1 MQLLNKMTI
10 LRAFYRHCRNL
21 FSCFL
26 QFTSVI
32 HIFDQI
38 SSETDMSDLWHSR
51 IFGKREI
58 TFMWPHFKRNWYFR
72 PLAFWD
78 IAQERSDWLLMMV
91 FHFKYVAYL
100 MLNILERQR
109 SDISVFLEIWSHICI
124 KLVYWKK
131 KLANSWVANQMT
143 VNLSFCCF
151 VT

>member
-10 LRAFYRHCRNL
+10 LRSFYGHCRNL
-21 FSCFL
+21 FASFL

-38 SSETDMSDLWHSR
+38 SSETDMLDLWHSR

-72 PLAFWD
+72 PLALWN

-91 FHFKYVAYL
+91 FHFKYITYF
-100 MLNILERQR
+100 MPNISEPQK
-109 SDISVFLEIWSHICI
+109 SDLSVCFEIWLHIYISHKYIE
-124 KLVYWKK
+124 K
-131 KLANSWVANQMT
+131 KLGAKSLLAHEMT
-143 VNLSFCCF
+143 IK
-151 VT
+151 

>member
-10 LRAFYRHCRNL
+10 LRSFYGHCRNL
-21 FSCFL
+21 FASFL

-72 PLAFWD
+72 PLALWN

-131 KLANSWVANQMT
+131 KVSK
-143 VNLSFCCF
+143 
-151 VT
+151 

>member
-1 MQLLNKMTI
+1 MQLLNKITI
-10 LRAFYRHCRNL
+10 LRSFYGHCRNL
-21 FSCFL
+21 FASFL

-72 PLAFWD
+72 PLALWN

-131 KLANSWVANQMT
+131 KVSK
-143 VNLSFCCF
+143 
-151 VT
+151 

>member
-10 LRAFYRHCRNL
+10 LRSFYGHCRNL
-21 FSCFL
+21 FASFL

-72 PLAFWD
+72 PLALWN

-131 KLANSWVANQMT
+131 NSK
-143 VNLSFCCF
+143 
-151 VT
+151 

>member
-10 LRAFYRHCRNL
+10 LRSFYGHCRNL
-21 FSCFL
+21 FASFL

-72 PLAFWD
+72 PLALWN

-109 SDISVFLEIWSHICI
+109 SDISVFLKIWSHICI
-124 KLVYWKK
+124 KLVYIKNK
-131 KLANSWVANQMT
+131 
-143 VNLSFCCF
+143 
-151 VT
+151 